1 MLAGGTYGNFTET
14 VFFTGPIATS
24 NFARTTFSGTVIW
37 PRNMVCV
44 SGGYPF
50 TDFKCK
56 KLIMLEGFSGIFHWS
71 AFYYARVDTIVFP
84 STMPTIPNVSRTGF
98 TRTCKLVINGSN
110 IIPIVAQSY
119 YRPTYNIFAYVP
131 DELVNEYKNEESWQ
145 TNFNIDK
152 ILPLSEYVED

>member
-1 MLAGGTYGNFTET
+1 MFFKEPINVAG
-14 VFFTGPIATS
+14 
-24 NFARTTFSGTVIW
+24 FAYTTFSGTVIW
-37 PRNMVCV
+37 PANMVSTGSV
-44 SGGYPF
+44 NPF
-50 TDFKCK
+50 YTFTCQ
-56 KLIMLEGFSGIFHWS
+56 KLIMLEGFTGSFHWS
-71 AFYYARVDTIVFP
+71 AFYYANIHTIVFP
-84 STMPTIPNVSRTGF
+84 STIPIIPNVSKSNYNG
-98 TRTCKLVINGSN
+98 TCKLVINGIN